1 MSGKALRER
10 VLDGLQAG
18 RPVLGP
24 QEVHIDV
31 TNGCN
36 ARCITCWDHSPLLDT
51 PREAAWKRQRLAMED
66 FDALVDQLDAMGS
79 VRHVILSGMGEPLT
93 HPRIYDMIARVKAS
107 GWSLTVLSNLVAADA
122 DRLLACPPDNL
133 LVGVHGASP
142 EAYMAF
148 HPGWTEAHFFTMA
161 GLLRK
166 LVRAGVK
173 TRHVQVI
180 DRNTAPDVPAMVDL
194 GRSLG
199 AERVNYK
206 LASLAHGTEATAITE
221 VQRRWLLDE
230 AIPEARARATA
241 QGVHTNLDL
250 FERQVRASV
259 DTPLQTADMDNIGC
273 AMGFVYTRIAVDGT
287 LLYCCNTAVEVG
299 HIQEGP
305 FEAQWYGARWQ
316 GVRERIARK
325 EWFAGC
331 ERCGKHE
338 QNVKWAERLRTREA
352 SP

>member
-1 MSGKALRER
+1 MARLSLPRRGVLVAVVAFPPGELLRGALTRYCSTQSTGRSE
-10 VLDGLQAG
+10 
-18 RPVLGP
+18 RPVGAQQTLQLNGTDCEII
-24 QEVHIDV
+24 EV
-31 TNGCN
+31 TEF
-36 ARCITCWDHSPLLDT
+36 AR
-51 PREAAWKRQRLAMED
+51 
-66 FDALVDQLDAMGS
+66 
-79 VRHVILSGMGEPLT
+79 
-93 HPRIYDMIARVKAS
+93 
-107 GWSLTVLSNLVAADA
+107 LVAA
-122 DRLLACPPDNL
+122 DNL

-259 DTPLQTADMDNIGC
+259 DTHLRRELVRFASRRAHAANARGET
-273 AMGFVYTRIAVDGT
+273 IAT
-287 LLYCCNTAVEVG
+287 T
-299 HIQEGP
+299 IEGKRR
-305 FEAQWYGARWQ
+305 G
-316 GVRERIARK
+316 
-325 EWFAGC
+325 
-331 ERCGKHE
+331 
-338 QNVKWAERLRTREA
+338 
-352 SP
+352 